1 MHYYSR
7 LQKLLHDLVLG
18 KKFINKSLYEIEKII
33 YLKNIDIKD
42 NAHLFIT
49 GLPRSGTTT
58 LLNFINS
65 TKQFAS
71 LSYKNMPFVLS
82 PNFSKLFNKKKITL
96 KERLH
101 GDGILYDNNSPEAL
115 DEIFLNYDDEFVKKE
130 LMNYIK
136 LILLS
141 ENKEKYLS
149 KNNLNYKRIK
159 FFQSIFPNC
168 IFLITIRDPLYHA
181 NSLLKQYI
189 NFSKLQKQNNFIRR
203 YMNYLHHN
211 EFGLD
216 HKPWNKPIYYRDLN
230 KIDYWIEQWFLFY
243 NKILN
248 EYKSYNNC
256 FFIIYEELEN
266 PDYLKELLK
275 KINLIQIKNLNLA
288 YFKNCNKNKINTNY
302 SMDNYKYAKNLYI
315 EYKYKF
321 SSKKNI

>member
-1 MHYYSR
+1 MHHYSR
-7 LQKLLHDLVLG
+7 IQKLLHDLVLG

-33 YLKNIDIKD
+33 YLKNIEIKD
-42 NAHLFIT
+42 NNHLFIT

-65 TKQFAS
+65 SNQFAS

-82 PNFSKLFNKKKITL
+82 PNFSKLFNKKKIIL

-115 DEIFLNYDDEFVKKE
+115 DEIFLNYDDEFIKNE
-130 LMNYIK
+130 LINYIK

-141 ENKEKYLS
+141 EKKEKYLS
-149 KNNLNYKRIK
+149 KNNLNYKRVD

-168 IFLITIRDPLYHA
+168 IFLITIRDPIYHA
-181 NSLLKQYI
+181 NSLLKQHVH
-189 NFSKLQKQNNFIRR
+189 FSKLQKQNNFIRR
-203 YMNYLHHN
+203 YMNYLYHN

-216 HKPWNKPIYYRDLN
+216 HKPWNKPIYYRDFS

-248 EYKSYNNC
+248 EYKSNSNC
-256 FFIIYEELEN
+256 YFIIYEELEDL
-266 PDYLKELLK
+266 DYLKKLLK
-275 KINLIQIKNLNLA
+275 KINLKQIKNLNLN
-288 YFKNCNKNKINTNY
+288 YFKNCNVSKINTNI
-302 SMDNYKYAKNLYI
+302 SSDNYKNAKSLYAK
-315 EYKYKF
+315 YKREF
-321 SSKKNI
+321 TEE